1 MGPKLERR
9 IEGPMDKF
17 ITKNM
22 KGESSQPP
30 DLHSAAKPCGTPPPS
45 QACRMPLAQRQQESV
60 PAPRHPLDKQKEE
73 PHTTHTFEWCWND
86 KKFNVTC
93 NKARTVE
100 ELLKR
105 SPQFKEIAEKNK
117 NKELVIVR
125 EGKAISSHFPCSLIK
140 NERLTVKY
148 VKAVD
153 REKQSLGGY
162 CDPVVLRRKGPSSE
176 LVMFHVQTKG
186 GTNVAKIM
194 RNPAI
199 KIEFQKITVYAYKG
213 EKVKQALKRDGRL
226 RDIVFK
232 KNCALSHKSTD
243 VTTEMS
249 SLVDDLDGK
258 TFKIILLNKSTPPES
273 QPGSLDDAYMI
284 QNESLNSESDR
295 NQDPPQES
303 ATTESVNS
311 NTPKEKLKV
320 NDNMTAE
327 RNQIM
332 QQHLSSQFKGLIKG
346 LKTPQSKLSRIQNYF
361 RVEFGKNAQTCAEV
375 KTMKKLMKLSD
386 SVCHVRV
393 NGRPEGS
400 GFLLFDKFV
409 LTNGHVINNIYNE
422 TRRQLNETVT
432 VHFSYESLDQKEG
445 GQDSGSKV
453 EEVTGFEFGLNESG
467 QESDWALLRLGD
479 DQTLPNSLLAHF
491 GFLTRSKGIC
501 IIGHPDGGVKKID
514 PCLIVPTDN
523 RIQVVERH
531 YLENQGPI
539 QCVTPRFF
547 ESVAESVEKRRQV
560 LTYESCFYFFS
571 SGSPVFDEHCNVVA
585 MHTGGYAYPDARG
598 ETQSV
603 IEYGHPLSV
612 IIVRFIVQLVE
623 RGRFDVLK
631 KYLSCSYVRHQNLM
645 SDLKKLVESRNLTAF
660 KNAVNNSEV
669 TNDESLMKFFG
680 FISQKEEP
688 VPMDID

>member
-1 MGPKLERR
+1 MEPKSKPKS
-9 IEGPMDKF
+9 EGSMDKSL
-17 ITKNM
+17 KEEEDCQ

-30 DLHSAAKPCGTPPPS
+30 LLQPAA
-45 QACRMPLAQRQQESV
+45 ME
-60 PAPRHPLDKQKEE
+60 EE

-86 KKFNVTC
+86 KKPTTVTC

-105 SPQFKEIAEKNK
+105 SSQFKEIAEKNTD
-117 NKELVIVR
+117 KELVILR
-125 EGKAISSHFPCSLIK
+125 EGKAISLHFPCSLIK
-140 NERLTVKY
+140 DERLTVKY
-148 VKAVD
+148 VKAVG
-153 REKQSLGGY
+153 REKQSLGGN
-162 CDPVVLRRKGPSSE
+162 CDHVVLGPSSE
-176 LVMFHVQTKG
+176 LVMFHVLTKG
-186 GTNVAKIM
+186 GKNVAQIM

-199 KIEFQKITVYAYKG
+199 KIEFQEITVYAYKG
-213 EKVKQALKRDGRL
+213 EKVKRALKRDGRL

-232 KNCALSHKSTD
+232 KNCCLSHKSTD

-249 SLVDDLDGK
+249 SLVDDLDGEI
-258 TFKIILLNKSTPPES
+258 FKIILLNKSAPPES

-327 RNQIM
+327 RNCEIPNSKTM
-332 QQHLSSQFKGLIKG
+332 KDYLSSQFESLVKG
-346 LKTPQSKLSRIQNYF
+346 LKTPQSKLSRIQNLF

-386 SVCHVRV
+386 SVCQVRV
-393 NGRPEGS
+393 NGSPEGS

-409 LTNGHVINNIYNE
+409 LTNGHVMKVYDE
-422 TRRQLNETVT
+422 TTRQLNETVT
-432 VHFSYESLDQKEG
+432 VHFSFESLDQQEE